1 MKRLLSISACLAVC
15 ACALGCSPRIVAISP
30 APPDRVLELD
40 EAHDRIELSEGVGV
54 GFECYRDG
62 SSCREPRAV
71 TLDGAIAHVYPAHL
85 AHVDFSWGYAPQRTA
100 TGFVLVAMSPGKT
113 TLRVQSEGWTHDY
126 EVEVLRAPDAQ

>member
-1 MKRLLSISACLAVC
+1 MKRAALASALLAAC

-40 EAHDRIELSEGVGV
+40 EAHDRIELSDGVGI

-71 TLDGAIAHVYPAHL
+71 TRDPAVVRVYPAHL
-85 AHVDFSWGYAPQRTA
+85 AHVDYSWGYAPQRTA
-100 TGFVLVAMSPGKT
+100 TGFVLVGMSPGRT
-113 TLRVQSEGWTHDY
+113 TLHVESEGWSHDY
-126 EVEVLRAPDAQ
+126 EIEVLQAP